1 MKRNEKTIVIISA
14 LLIALAIVII
24 LLQNVPSSLK
34 IISQTSAIIV
44 FALITRLILKP
55 RKTNKSYAKIATK
68 SVFIILIASTIVAFN
83 LGLVIGFTRTFFPPT
98 GDIFLYGFLPTTLMI
113 VASEFFRKIIID
125 SAFENKKLI
134 VFTTIALIFIN
145 IAAEINIFS
154 INSFETG
161 FIMVSTVIVPAIAE
175 GLISSYL
182 VKRAGMMPALAY
194 RLSRGLYHY
203 LLPIAP
209 AFSQYLYSVMWTV
222 LPFLIYRLVKKDMPE
237 EVTKRGGEIE
247 KVAGKRRRFSILTVP
262 TVAILLTLVILVSGI
277 FRYKMIAVA
286 SGSMFPTFD
295 RGDAVIYDKEGEL
308 EEGDVLAFVRED
320 RILTHRIIEIRKNG
334 TEKIYRTKGDANEEP
349 DGFEVKENTTLG
361 KVSYIIK
368 YIGLPTV
375 LFNEL
380 IGNL

>member
-24 LLQNVPSSLK
+24 SLQNVHSSLK
-34 IISQTSAIIV
+34 IISQTSVIIIL
-44 FALITRLILKP
+44 ALITRFFVKP
-55 RKTNKSYAKIATK
+55 RKTNRSYAKIATK

-83 LGLVIGFTRTFFPPT
+83 LGLVIGFTKTFFPPT
-98 GDIFLYGFLPTTLMI
+98 GDVFLYGFLPTVLMI
-113 VASEFFRKIIID
+113 VASEFFRKTIID
-125 SAFENKKLI
+125 SAFGNKKLI
-134 VFTTIALIFIN
+134 AFVTIALIFIN
-145 IAAEINIFS
+145 ISAEMNVFA
-154 INSFETG
+154 INSFEEG
-161 FIMVSTVIVPAIAE
+161 FIMASTVILPAIAE
-175 GLISSYL
+175 GLVSSYL
-182 VKRAGMMPALAY
+182 VKRAGMMPALSY

-222 LPFLIYRLVKKDMPE
+222 VPFLIYRLVKKDLPE
-237 EVTKRGGEIE
+237 EITKRGGEIE
-247 KVAGKRRRFSILTVP
+247 KTAGKKRRFSILAIP
-262 TVAILLTLVILVSGI
+262 TMAILLTLVVLTSGI

-286 SGSMFPTFD
+286 SGSMSPVFD

-320 RILTHRIIEIRKNG
+320 TILTHRIIEIREDG
-334 TEKIYRTKGDANEEP
+334 TEKVYKTKGDANEEA
-349 DGFEVKENTTLG
+349 DSFEVKENATLG
-361 KVSYIIK
+361 KVECIIK